1 LQQSFCV
8 PHRFLPFTTYIGLFL
23 LLLIVYGIGLFV
35 PLMDNDSAH
44 HAAIA
49 LRMHLTGDYVN
60 LIDNG
65 KDYLDKPHLHF
76 WLSAWSYKLF
86 GVTTFAY
93 KFPSFL
99 FTLVGTYATFRLGK
113 RLYTA
118 EVGRLAALI
127 TASAFGYMLANNDV
141 RMDAILTASII
152 IATWQLSA
160 WIDEKH
166 IVNAIGAALGL
177 ALGFCT
183 KGHIAV
189 FTPGVAALF
198 YMAYKREWNVLW
210 SLQFVL
216 LIFSFFVFIAP
227 VVYCYYLQYDLH
239 PEKII
244 RGKSGRSGVQFI
256 LWQQNFER
264 FQGDSFGADGKND
277 YFFFIH
283 SFLWAFAPWSVLA
296 FAAFFTRLKTF
307 IIRKFEW
314 LTTGTFAVLGLLISF
329 SGFKLPHYLNI
340 IFPISAILTAG
351 YLAGLSGKVASVK
364 RALWLQ
370 GILSILVLIGILI
383 VSTWLFPIRNPTAI
397 VGFIVVLAAVI
408 FLLYKAKGNLQRLI
422 TISVAASIIAF
433 FLLNAN
439 FYPQL
444 LTYQGGNELAF
455 ATRNKINSKEV
466 YYWPGMYSSSYNFYT
481 AAQHQDF
488 NGSLLQQPGPVWI
501 MMSGENEQDFK
512 QKGYPVLERVESRDY
527 EITRLK
533 LKFLNPAT
541 RNGQLH
547 KMILVRVK

>member
-198 YMAYKREWNVLW
+198 YMAYKREWNMLW